1 MFELVEPEPC
11 RYTQAVSTARK
22 EIWSFLDSIQ
32 VSLNTN
38 RDGRTLTRLEHRL
51 GGGACMI

>member
-51 GGGACMI
+51 GGGGHV